1 MERETIVQDLKF
13 VNDPSGK
20 PHHAEWVEGLTMT
33 RKGGLSKYDRRLPQR
48 VFAVPERLSDRCP
61 LQFLRLLLSKRPA
74 DLQSCGPLYLRPLKT
89 PKQDVW
95 FSSQPVGENNLDTYM
110 QQMATLAGLDTT
122 NKRFTNH
129 SARKT
134 TIMKLQKAGVSN
146 DKIVSITGHK
156 NEQSLHDYI
165 DVDMEDHAKLSEIL
179 IGAHTSRKRPLKD
192 TTNIDTYV
200 GTSAAQSGPGPST
213 FNFTNCTVFF
223 GNSCNTSSNTQLNQI
238 WPQHSEL
245 KVPPRK
251 RAYVIDSDSDQDM

>member
-1 MERETIVQDLKF
+1 M
-13 VNDPSGK
+13 
-20 PHHAEWVEGLTMT
+20 
-33 RKGGLSKYDRRLPQR
+33 
-48 VFAVPERLSDRCP
+48 PESDRCP

-74 DLQSCGPLYLRPLKT
+74 DLQSCGPLYLRPLKN

-129 SARKT
+129 SVRKT
-134 TIMKLQKAGVSN
+134 TVMKLQKAGVSN

-156 NEQSLHDYI
+156 NEQSLRDYT

-179 IGAHTSRKRPLKD
+179 VGAHTSRKRPLKD

-200 GTSAAQSGPGPST
+200 TYI
-213 FNFTNCTVFF
+213 
-223 GNSCNTSSNTQLNQI
+223 SS
-238 WPQHSEL
+238 SE
-245 KVPPRK
+245 
-251 RAYVIDSDSDQDM
+251 